1 MFIYRLF
8 RHEEWEQSNRYI
20 YIFFYFVARFG
31 YTRLPQS
38 EECGGIKR
46 ISAGCLERVL
56 RGRWAYQSLWHPRH
70 LVVVTI
76 LWPGP
81 HVCDQWSL
89 CRQQKWWMPA
99 TNTLTLNILMRKC
112 SSWRH
117 TAAPAPGRSGNRDIR
132 HETWNISLSSHIRI
146 KALPLLLTG
155 SRIPYFIIPV
165 VSLRSICITLIW
177 RHGGRPIKSRIDP
190 CIEEMNLIWSS
201 HESHRPKIDI
211 NIS

>member
-132 HETWNISLSSHIRI
+132 HETWNMKHII
-146 KALPLLLTG
+146 VQPHQNQSFASALDWITDPIFHYSCGLLTLNLHH
-155 SRIPYFIIPV
+155 IN
-165 VSLRSICITLIW
+165 LETW
-177 RHGGRPIKSRIDP
+177 R
-190 CIEEMNLIWSS
+190 ETNQV
-201 HESHRPKIDI
+201 
-211 NIS
+211 